1 MLEQG
6 VLHRLRARECCKR
19 RPEERERS
27 DKRRKEDKR
36 RPEERDRRRDDSRR
50 YARSD
55 VAPALTLMTVKRL
68 GFRSTSGFGERA
80 GEDSGEQ
87 VDNNG
92 VGELGDSEVGGGD
105 GGGETAV
112 NWQNARYKAEVLSHS
127 LDEQLLAYVSCLR
140 IATPVDQLPRIN
152 AQLAQS
158 QHVVAKYSG
167 VSVGKVVILTH
178 YVLLLCSFKEQ
189 LQQHVRVHAME
200 TVNAFWQI
208 KQSLKSLTGTGATM
222 SDDDDQ
228 VDRRR

>member
-1 MLEQG
+1 M
-6 VLHRLRARECCKR
+6 
-19 RPEERERS
+19 
-27 DKRRKEDKR
+27 
-36 RPEERDRRRDDSRR
+36 
-50 YARSD
+50 
-55 VAPALTLMTVKRL
+55 
-68 GFRSTSGFGERA
+68 GFC
-80 GEDSGEQ
+80 DCIQ

-105 GGGETAV
+105 GGGEAAV

-140 IATPVDQLPRIN
+140 IATPVDQLPRID

-167 VSVGKVVILTH
+167 VSVGRVTH

-200 TVNAFWQI
+200 TVIAFWQI